1 MDTIGN
7 DLSSGGQV
15 LSQEEL
21 VEKRKRNGQCTTCG
35 AKCFKKKVFKLEPI
49 TVPGLVLDG
58 RCLTCFPQDPSMGE
72 ELVAACASAEVSFAP
87 GSIAPKRSGSKSGFR
102 AVGNMVVLSKSLRK
116 STSGD
121 MGQDMKGFRKSRSA
135 SNGSFGDAKDFRQSM
150 SSFDND
156 LRRSSPANMSQRPSQ
171 TLPSI
176 DDEAYFDDGK
186 DDGNVDDGRKKNSVK
201 GKTKRKSN
209 KSNSKSVSSGEGE
222 STGGS
227 HRSLDSSGRQA
238 SFLKL
243 RTPRPSSVFL
253 EGIDIEGLL
262 LDDDGNQ
269 NKLLDSTDSSKSLPL
284 SNAAK
289 LNREERKALRS
300 LNRKNTSFLDIVNIM
315 MINSQSVPVQN
326 EGLHMLSLCQD
337 PDRELL
343 AECASICGFEV
354 IVSAMG
360 KCSKNAMAQTDACK
374 VLFVASAHGEVLQ
387 IAMADAG
394 CIEALAFAMH
404 EFKDDNIVLEGCLLA
419 LSNLCIPE
427 SNAQDAL
434 DAKIVELT
442 VNAMT
447 KSVDMSGLQEHG
459 CAVLANLAVHQSA
472 RGRVRNSGG
481 CDAIV
486 MSMVVHPKDMG
497 VQSEALIAV
506 RNLCLKDDESKVLLA
521 KSGAID
527 VIVQVM
533 QDHKDE
539 AIIQAYGS
547 WALSAIGLS
556 EDNQAYIGQSGGVD
570 VIIGSMRDHADD
582 LNVQEKA
589 CQALWTLSVHPRNK
603 GKMVNAGAIGV
614 IVSTMR
620 NLASESAIQ
629 ELGCGVLS
637 NMAAND
643 DNIKVQV
650 VNGGALEVVVM
661 AMVLH
666 GEDDDVQGQAVALL
680 YKLCIPENIK
690 SMVDANVSPMMAIA
704 TSIPNCEQMAS
715 YVLTQLE

>member
-21 VEKRKRNGQCTTCG
+21 VEKRQRNGQCTTCG

-72 ELVAACASAEVSFAP
+72 ELVAACSSAEVSFATS
-87 GSIAPKRSGSKSGFR
+87 SIAPKRSVSKGAFKSFR
-102 AVGNMVVLSKSLRK
+102 LVGDKSKGRR

-121 MGQDMKGFRKSRSA
+121 MGGDMRGFRQSTS
-135 SNGSFGDAKDFRQSM
+135 SCDNSSFGDAKDFRKST
-150 SSFDND
+150 SSCDNN
-156 LRRSSPANMSQRPSQ
+156 LRSSHR
-171 TLPSI
+171 LPSI
-176 DDEAYFDDGK
+176 EDEVYVDGGK
-186 DDGNVDDGRKKNSVK
+186 DDGRKKKSVK
-201 GKTKRKSN
+201 GKTKRKSDR
-209 KSNSKSVSSGEGE
+209 SKSPAEGE
-222 STGGS
+222 SIGGS

-243 RTPRPSSVFL
+243 RTRRPSSVFL
-253 EGIDIEGLL
+253 EGIDLEGLL
-262 LDDDGNQ
+262 IDDDGDQ
-269 NKLLDSTDSSKSLPL
+269 NKLLDSNGSSKSLPS
-284 SNAAK
+284 SNAAE
-289 LNREERKALRS
+289 LTREERKALRS
-300 LNRKNTSFLDIVNIM
+300 LNKKNTSFLEIVNIM

-343 AECASICGFEV
+343 AECASIGGFEV

-360 KCSKNAMAQTDACK
+360 KCSKDAMAQTDACK
-374 VLFVASAHGEVLQ
+374 VLFVASAHGKVLQ

-394 CIEALAFAMH
+394 CIEALAFAMN

-427 SNAQDAL
+427 SNAQDAI
-434 DAKIVELT
+434 DARIVELT

-459 CAVLANLAVHQSA
+459 CAILANLAVHQSA
-472 RGRVRNSGG
+472 RGRIRDSGG

-486 MSMVVHPKDMG
+486 MSMVVHLKDVG

-506 RNLCLKDDESKVLLA
+506 RNLCVKDDESKVLLA

-533 QDHKDE
+533 RDHKDE

-547 WALSAIGLS
+547 WALSAIGLN
-556 EDNQAYIGQSGGVD
+556 EDNQAYIGQNGVD

-603 GKMVNAGAIGV
+603 GKMVAFGAIGV

-620 NLASESAIQ
+620 NLASEPSIQ

-643 DNIKVQV
+643 DSIKVQV
-650 VNGGALEVVVM
+650 VNSGALEVVVM

-666 GEDDDVQGQAVALL
+666 GEDEDVQGQAVALL

-715 YVLTQLE
+715 YVLTQLEST